1 LAVIFNPPLPRN
13 DRAVIAGGEFA
24 LKHFRGADTT
34 NAQWRADGLFLRATM
49 KGGTFLVTIIKNDD
63 GTVHT
68 MQFAEQKATDA
79 ANERGD
85 AECMRSLE
93 CWGSRH
99 RAAASVYCTD
109 AVERLAKNNFE
120 WTDGILEPKFSQFQ
134 WKNAKSG
141 VVTYVGD
148 NIRFQN
154 GFGAW
159 APHVYEC
166 DFEPKSSRVLDVR
179 ASPGQLPPP

>member
-24 LKHFRGADTT
+24 LRHFRGVDTT
-34 NAQWRADGLFLRATM
+34 NAQWRPDGLFLRATM
-49 KGGTFLVTIIKNDD
+49 TGGTFLITIIKNDD

-68 MQFAEQKATDA
+68 MQFAGQA
-79 ANERGD
+79 ADTAQERRD

-99 RAAASVYCTD
+99 RAAASVYCAD
-109 AVERLAKNNFE
+109 AVPRLAKNNFE
-120 WTDGILEPKFSQFQ
+120 WTDGILEPKFSQFR

-148 NIRFQN
+148 KIRFQN

-159 APHVYEC
+159 ALHVYEC
-166 DFEPKSSRVLDVR
+166 DFDPTSSRVLDVR
-179 ASPGQLPPP
+179 TSPGQLPPS